1 MGEYYEL
8 LRHIQ
13 DDILW
18 KIVLIGD
25 DKTVL
30 NQQKTGFFE
39 ELTQTEC
46 RMQVRGFEQLQYAT
60 PNTVAMLVSGLLEDA
75 DRIIDPALFR
85 LARSR
90 IIGFKNGVFDLQL
103 GKMRAYA
110 SSDFVLSPLP
120 HIIPERIDAD
130 VEKWFMNVLTEW
142 VTPDVSDWFAD
153 VLAYFLFIHPNSEN
167 LWMNFFEAGRN
178 GKSSCLK
185 LLEKI
190 VGDDKAIGADLAH
203 INRFSNATFQGKWLI
218 LGRDSSSFVSD
229 GATSFIKNYS
239 GDEKAL
245 VEVKGGNSFDTYTTG
260 KIIVSTNNLIQSK
273 DRSFGW
279 YRRLIPV
286 PFPNCFALNEDFE
299 KNLFKQIPQIIR
311 ILLHRA
317 YCYRQNKIPV
327 SQYLPEPVAK
337 LKEETRYL
345 NDRVIAFW
353 ELNFFEK
360 VTTDQG
366 VQAFP
371 VVNEFL
377 KIHNKPMSVVYAMYE
392 NWHHT
397 FFGDGNVEPSLKSF
411 GGPYGAFLTHAKEYF
426 RYSRK
431 RDGRYIEL
439 HKPKLEEFIR
449 QAEPSQQEIFYKDPD
464 VWQMPD

>member
-1 MGEYYEL
+1 MAEFFEL
-8 LRHIQ
+8 LRQIQ

-18 KIVLIGD
+18 KIVLTGD

-60 PNTVAMLVSGLLEDA
+60 PNTIAMLVSGLLEDA

-103 GKMRAYA
+103 GKMRTYA

-120 HIIPERIDAD
+120 HIIPERMDVD
-130 VEKWFMNVLTEW
+130 VEKWFMTILAEW

-153 VLAYFLFIHPNSEN
+153 VLAYFLFIHPNTEN

-286 PFPNCFALNEDFE
+286 PFPNIFELNEDFE

-311 ILLHRA
+311 FLLHRA

-360 VTTDQG
+360 IMTDKG
-366 VQAFP
+366 LQAFP

-377 KIHNKPMSVVYAMYE
+377 KIHNKPMSAVYSNYE
-392 NWHHT
+392 KILQA
-397 FFGDGNVEPSLKSF
+397 GQ
-411 GGPYGAFLTHAKEYF
+411 
-426 RYSRK
+426 
-431 RDGRYIEL
+431 
-439 HKPKLEEFIR
+439 R
-449 QAEPSQQEIFYKDPD
+449 QAQYPRCFGQNTF
-464 VWQMPD
+464 